1 MRASTAYFAGAGTII
16 AAIAAGVGGGLLV
29 GDIISPKS
37 PKQSTEMSRL
47 ERRMSAE
54 PIPAAATP
62 SEPGPYLS
70 APQPSQPSTSV
81 AAAPAPVQAQTETA
95 NASPPAQPAD
105 PPAAKQPEIKKPETP
120 SSQSASQPAPP
131 AAQPVA
137 RGQTTAPNDA
147 LAKAR
152 DADIKRAE
160 DRRKAERRQQWAERQ
175 QQWAERRR
183 QRQQQELQA
192 VEEKVRE
199 DTEPRRDFVGD
210 PVRVEM
216 PRIRLFGPD

>member
-37 PKQSTEMSRL
+37 TKQTTEMSRL
-47 ERRMSAE
+47 ERRMSRE
-54 PIPAAATP
+54 PIPAASTP
-62 SEPGPYLS
+62 SEPVPYLS
-70 APQPSQPSTSV
+70 TPQPSQPSTTV
-81 AAAPAPVQAQTETA
+81 AAAPAPVQAQTDTA
-95 NASPPAQPAD
+95 NAS
-105 PPAAKQPEIKKPETP
+105 PPAAKQPEIRQPETP
-120 SSQSASQPAPP
+120 ASQSASQPGPP

-137 RGQTTAPNDA
+137 REQTSAPNDA
-147 LAKAR
+147 LLAKAR
-152 DADIKRAE
+152 DADIKRAD
-160 DRRKAERRQQWAERQ
+160 DRRKAERR

-192 VEEKVRE
+192 VEERVRE
-199 DTEPRRDFVGD
+199 DTEPRREFVGE